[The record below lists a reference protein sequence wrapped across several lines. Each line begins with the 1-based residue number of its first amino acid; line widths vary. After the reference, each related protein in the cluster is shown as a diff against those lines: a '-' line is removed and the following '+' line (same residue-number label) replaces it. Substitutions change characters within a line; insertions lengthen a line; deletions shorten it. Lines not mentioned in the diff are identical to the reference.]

1 MEVQNT
7 SSTKFSVCNC
17 TIKCSATCDNVMLP
31 ASGTTNYMTT
41 TGPLTSNHT
50 GYYSTVGNHIG
61 VDYYGR
67 DTIELKVEG
76 KVIFTMKI
84 VDGKLEAN
92 YKMKDLGKAA
102 QLFILEVLSQWKDN

>member
-31 ASGTTNYMTT
+31 ASGTTTAE
-41 TGPLTSNHT
+41 PLTGSYS
-50 GYYSTVGNHIG
+50 GYYSTVDNHIG
-61 VDYYGR
+61 VDFYGR

-102 QLFILEVLSQWKDN
+102 QLFILEVLSQWKDK